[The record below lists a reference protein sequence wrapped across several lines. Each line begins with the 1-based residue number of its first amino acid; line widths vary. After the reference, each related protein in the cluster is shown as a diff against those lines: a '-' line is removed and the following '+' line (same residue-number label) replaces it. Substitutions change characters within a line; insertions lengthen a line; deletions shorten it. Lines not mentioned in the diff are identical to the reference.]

1 MQSAFEAQV
10 LQLFPVQTLV
20 VSLQFAAVL
29 QLPAMQAP
37 EMQSWPVAHSVSTVQ
52 ATQLLLVQICPLLQP
67 ALLWQLP
74 ITQVVPTQMRPSV

>member
-1 MQSAFEAQV
+1 VQSAFEPQA
-10 LQLFPVQTLV
+10 LQLLPVQTLV

-29 QLPAMQAP
+29 QLPVMHAP
-37 EMQSWPVAHSVSTVQ
+37 EMQSWPVAHSVSVVQ
-52 ATQLLLVQICPLLQP
+52 LTQVLLVQIWPLLQL